1 MQKAKKKSQ
10 KIYTFTKAELN
21 KFARDISRKNLSV
34 YLAASVEEWG
44 ITETQIRDWLNR
56 LSRYMDAVNSNLI
69 TLQTIEDL
77 IADELGNDIFKDI
90 Y

>member
-1 MQKAKKKSQ
+1 MKNAKKKPQ
-10 KIYTFTKAELN
+10 KIYTFTRSELN

-44 ITETQIRDWLNR
+44 LTEEQIREWLNR

-69 TLQTIEDL
+69 SLSTIEEL
-77 IADELGNDIFKDI
+77 IASELGSDIFDEI